1 MRMWT
6 KSEKNLVIGVGFGVW
21 GCVIS
26 VNALGA
32 LLSTVAIIYFSMSIY
47 SSFKGD

>member
-6 KSEKNLVIGVGFGVW
+6 KSEKSLMIGIGFAVW
-21 GCVIS
+21 GCVIN
-26 VNALGA
+26 VNVLGA
-32 LLSTVAIIYFSMSIY
+32 LLTTVAIIYFSMGIY